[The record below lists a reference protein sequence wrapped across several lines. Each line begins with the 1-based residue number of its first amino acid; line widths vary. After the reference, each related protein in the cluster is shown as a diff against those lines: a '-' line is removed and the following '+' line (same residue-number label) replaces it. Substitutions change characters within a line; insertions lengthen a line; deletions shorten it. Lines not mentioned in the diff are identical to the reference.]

1 MIRPSD
7 ARPLGRP
14 KKVSPYGGR
23 LMIARSPRMRSAFP
37 VSVSE
42 SPKLKMRAWR
52 VWWLRWPPSSSV
64 LLSAPAPAEK
74 RS

>member
-23 LMIARSPRMRSAFP
+23 LM
-37 VSVSE
+37 V
-42 SPKLKMRAWR
+42 
-52 VWWLRWPPSSSV
+52 
-64 LLSAPAPAEK
+64 AEDA
-74 RS
+74 